1 MDYVVLLKQVP
12 DLAEE
17 LEIDDSGV
25 DLAREW
31 MSFVTSEW
39 DEYALEEA
47 LQLKESGGGTVTCL
61 ALGVEAG
68 DVDEMLATCLARG
81 ADRVVK
87 VGSFKRQPDS
97 HTAAAAYAVALD
109 GIAHDLVL
117 TGVQAVDD
125 LDGQVGPLLATRR
138 RLPHV
143 SVVTH
148 IAVGDGDGGRTVTVH
163 QEYAGGVVG
172 EFEVDLPAVLG
183 VQTSREAPR
192 YAPVSRVRQLMKT
205 ATIETVDAGA
215 DGEAGGGLVVEA
227 MSVPESGGSA
237 EMIAG
242 SPAAIADRIAAILAE
257 RGFGAG
263 VGR

>member
-17 LEIDDSGV
+17 FEIDSDGTGL
-25 DLAREW
+25 DREW
-31 MSFVTSEW
+31 MSFVASEW

-47 LQLKESGGGTVTCL
+47 LHLRDASGGTVTCL

-68 DVDEMLATCLARG
+68 DVDELLATCLARG

-87 VGSFKRQPDS
+87 VGSFAQGPDS
-97 HTAAAAYAVALD
+97 HTAAAAFAAALD
-109 GIAHDLVL
+109 AIPHDLIL
-117 TGVQAVDD
+117 TGVQAIDD
-125 LDGQVGPLLATRR
+125 LDGQVAPLLATRR
-138 RLPHV
+138 DLPHV

-148 IAVGDGDGGRTVTVH
+148 IAVGSGGKTVTVH

-205 ATIETVDAGA
+205 ATIESA
-215 DGEAGGGLVVEA
+215 DGGGAGPGSGLVIHAMAIPEA
-227 MSVPESGGSA
+227 GGSA
-237 EMIAG
+237 EMIGGDA
-242 SPAAIADRIAAILAE
+242 AAIAERIAAILAE
-257 RGFGAG
+257 RGIGAG
-263 VGR
+263 AAR

>member
-1 MDYVVLLKQVP
+1 MEYVVLLKQVP

-17 LEIDDSGV
+17 LEIDSSGTGL
-25 DLAREW
+25 DREW
-31 MSFVTSEW
+31 MSFVASEW

-47 LQLKESGGGTVTCL
+47 LHLRDASGGTVTCL

-68 DVDEMLATCLARG
+68 DVDELLATCLARG

-87 VGSFKRQPDS
+87 VGSFHQNPDS
-97 HTAAAAYAVALD
+97 HTAAAAFAAALD
-109 GIAHDLVL
+109 GIAHDLIL
-117 TGVQAVDD
+117 TGVQAIDD

-138 RLPHV
+138 DLPHV

-148 IAVGDGDGGRTVTVH
+148 IAVAGDGKTVTVH

-205 ATIETVDAGA
+205 ATIEEA
-215 DGEAGGGLVVEA
+215 DGGGGGPGSGLVIEA
-227 MSVPESGGSA
+227 MAVPKTGGTA
-237 EMIAG
+237 EMITG
-242 SPAAIADRIAAILAE
+242 NPQAIAERIAAILAE
-257 RGFGAG
+257 RGIAGAA
-263 VGR
+263 R

>member
-17 LEIDDSGV
+17 LEIDDSGK

-31 MSFVTSEW
+31 MSFATSEW

-47 LQLKESGGGTVTCL
+47 LQLKEAGGGTVTCL
-61 ALGVEAG
+61 ALGVDAG
-68 DVDEMLATCLARG
+68 AVDELLATCLARG

-87 VGSFKRQPDS
+87 VGSFERQPDS
-97 HTAAAAYAVALD
+97 HTAAAAFGAALD
-109 GIAHDLVL
+109 GVAHDLVL

-138 RLPHV
+138 GLPHV

-148 IAVGDGDGGRTVTVH
+148 IAVDAAGSTVTVH

-192 YAPVSRVRQLMKT
+192 YAPVSRVRQLLKT
-205 ATIETVDAGA
+205 ATIDSVDVGAG
-215 DGEAGGGLVVEA
+215 DELGGGLVVES
-227 MSVPESGGSA
+227 MSVAETGGTA
-237 EMIAG
+237 EIIAG
-242 SPAAIADRIAAILAE
+242 DPAAIAERIAAILAE
-257 RGFGAG
+257 RGIGAG
-263 VGR
+263 AGR

>member
-1 MDYVVLLKQVP
+1 MELVVLLKQVP

-17 LEIDDSGV
+17 LEVDASGT

-47 LQLKESGGGTVTCL
+47 LQLRDETGGRVTCL
-61 ALGVEAG
+61 ALDTGS
-68 DVDEMLATCLARG
+68 VDELLATCLARG

-87 VGSFKRQPDS
+87 VGAFERSPDS
-97 HTAAAAYAVALD
+97 HTAARAFAAALRTLP
-109 GIAHDLVL
+109 HDLVL
-117 TGVQAVDD
+117 TGVQAIDD
-125 LDGQVGPLLATRR
+125 LDGQLGPLLATELG
-138 RLPHV
+138 LPHV

-148 IAVGDGDGGRTVTVH
+148 IKIEGAAATVH
-163 QEYAGGVVG
+163 QEYAGGVVA
-172 EFEVDLPAVLG
+172 EFEVELPAVLG

-205 ATIETVDAGA
+205 APMETLEVASAPGS
-215 DGEAGGGLVVEA
+215 GLVVEA
-227 MSVPESGGSA
+227 MSVPQAGRAA

-242 SPAAIADRIAAILAE
+242 GPSEVAERIAALLRD
-257 RGFGAG
+257 RGLVKA
-263 VGR
+263 